1 MIYEYPTH
9 EVSRF
14 CLRMEKLTHQI
25 QLLRSLGTPDGLHMA
40 IEHQVE
46 LIQMLDRPDIR
57 TKLTKVLTITA
68 NRYQEFLKSDAVD
81 QIQLHV
87 ILDQMKEHLLFLQ
100 NHARN
105 HMQSV
110 HQSAMSSLF
119 LQNITAPAR
128 LSEFSVPLLKVI
140 KRNNDMT
147 LAWLENWFES
157 MAPFQ
162 NIGQLLLEIFRLDTD
177 EYQLISDLGH
187 CHLDLSG
194 QDEVILLQIDIAENN
209 IFPSISFGRGR
220 LSIHFHELGARVD
233 QSVSTAVKRAIPID
247 VRITKLAKLIA

>member
-1 MIYEYPTH
+1 MLADGEINTTDPIA
-9 EVSRF
+9 
-14 CLRMEKLTHQI
+14 Q
-25 QLLRSLGTPDGLHMA
+25 SLNSDGLHMA

-57 TKLTKVLTITA
+57 TKFTKVLTIIA
-68 NRYQEFLKSDAVD
+68 ARYQEFLKSEAVD
-81 QIQLHV
+81 QSQVHV
-87 ILDQMKEHLLFLQ
+87 ILDQIKEHLIFLQ

-105 HMQSV
+105 HMQKV
-110 HQSAMSSLF
+110 NQSAMSSLF

-147 LAWLENWFES
+147 LAWLESWFSS
-157 MAPFQ
+157 MVPFQ
-162 NIGQLLLEIFRLDTD
+162 NMGELLLELFRLDTE

-194 QDEVILLQIDIAENN
+194 QDEVVFLQIGVEEPY

-220 LSIHFHELGARVD
+220 LSVHFHELGARVD
-233 QSVSTAVKRAIPID
+233 QSVSSAVKRAIPID
-247 VRITKLAKLIA
+247 ATKVIKI